1 MIAVTPIKK
10 YKLVIFDWDGTVMDS
25 VTKIV
30 NCIRSSAELLNL
42 VPPSDEAIKNI
53 IGMSLEKA
61 IDVLFPNNAAQHQ
74 ALISGYKHQ
83 YSVDTT
89 PTPVFDNVASVL
101 GTLKE
106 QGIVLAVA
114 TGKGRDGLD
123 RLLEQSKLRHFFSA
137 TRTSDEA
144 QSKPSPDMLYQ
155 LLEELGI
162 SANDAVMIG
171 DTQIDMNMAKAAGMD
186 RIGVTMGVHNA
197 QQLNELSPIATVDN
211 YLQLQQVLL
220 G

>member
-1 MIAVTPIKK
+1 VIAVTPIKK

-30 NCIRSSAELLNL
+30 NCIRSSAESLNL
-42 VPPSDEAIKNI
+42 VPPSDETIKNI

-61 IDVLFPNNAAQHQ
+61 IDVLFPDNVAQHQ
-74 ALISGYKHQ
+74 ALISGYKYQ

-89 PTPVFDNVASVL
+89 PTPVFANVVSVL
-101 GTLKE
+101 NALKE

-114 TGKGRDGLD
+114 TGKGRGGLE
-123 RLLEQSKLRHFFSA
+123 RLLEQSQLRHFFSA

-162 SANDAVMIG
+162 SAQDAVMIG
-171 DTQIDMNMAKAAGMD
+171 DTQIDMTMAKAAGMD

-197 QQLNELSPIATVDN
+197 QQLNKLSPVATVDN

>member
-1 MIAVTPIKK
+1 MKVAPIKK

-30 NCIRSSAELLNL
+30 NCIRSSAESLNI

-61 IDVLFPNNAAQHQ
+61 IDVLFPDNVAQHQ
-74 ALISGYKHQ
+74 ALISGYKYQ

-89 PTPVFDNVASVL
+89 PTPVFANVVCVL
-101 GTLKE
+101 NALKE

-114 TGKGRDGLD
+114 TGKGRGGLE
-123 RLLEQSKLRHFFSA
+123 RLLDQSQLRHFFSA

-162 SANDAVMIG
+162 SAQDAVMIG
-171 DTQIDMNMAKAAGMD
+171 DTQIDMTMAKAAGMD

-197 QQLNELSPIATVDN
+197 QQLNKLSPVATVDN

>member
-1 MIAVTPIKK
+1 MIKVTPIKK

-30 NCIRSSAELLNL
+30 NCIRSSAESLNL

-61 IDVLFPNNAAQHQ
+61 IDVLFPDNVVQHQ
-74 ALISGYKHQ
+74 ALISGYKYQ

-89 PTPVFDNVASVL
+89 PTPVFANVVSVL
-101 GTLKE
+101 NALKE

-114 TGKGRDGLD
+114 TGKGRGGLE
-123 RLLEQSKLRHFFSA
+123 RLLEQSQLRHFFSA

-162 SANDAVMIG
+162 SAQHAVMIG
-171 DTQIDMNMAKAAGMD
+171 DTQIDMTMAKAAGMD

-197 QQLNELSPIATVDN
+197 QQLNKLSPVATVDN

>member
-1 MIAVTPIKK
+1 MIKVAPIKK

-30 NCIRSSAELLNL
+30 NCIRSSAESLNL

-61 IDVLFPNNAAQHQ
+61 IDVLFPDNVAQHQ
-74 ALISGYKHQ
+74 ALISGYKYQ

-89 PTPVFDNVASVL
+89 PTPIFANVVSVL
-101 GTLKE
+101 NALKE

-114 TGKGRDGLD
+114 TGKGRDGLE
-123 RLLEQSKLRHFFSA
+123 RLLDQSQLRSFFSA
-137 TRTSDEA
+137 TRTSDDA
-144 QSKPSPDMLYQ
+144 LSKPSPDMLYQ

-162 SANDAVMIG
+162 SAQDAVMIG
-171 DTQIDMNMAKAAGMD
+171 DTQIDMTMAKAAGMD

-197 QQLNELSPIATVDN
+197 QQLNELSPVATVDN

>member
-1 MIAVTPIKK
+1 VIKVAPIKK
-10 YKLVIFDWDGTVMDS
+10 YKLAIFDWDGTVMDS

-30 NCIRSSAELLNL
+30 NCIRSSAESLNI

-61 IDVLFPNNAAQHQ
+61 IDVSFPDNVAQHQ
-74 ALISGYKHQ
+74 ALISGYKYQ

-89 PTPVFDNVASVL
+89 PTPVFADVVGVL
-101 GTLKE
+101 NALKE

-114 TGKGRDGLD
+114 TGKGRGGLE
-123 RLLEQSKLRHFFSA
+123 RLLDQSQLRHFFSA

-162 SANDAVMIG
+162 SAQDAVMIG
-171 DTQIDMNMAKAAGMD
+171 DTQIDMTMAKAAGMD

-197 QQLNELSPIATVDN
+197 QQLNKLCPVATVDN

>member
-30 NCIRSSAELLNL
+30 NCIRSSAESLNL
-42 VPPSDEAIKNI
+42 VPPSDETIKNI

-61 IDVLFPNNAAQHQ
+61 IDVLFPDNVAQHQ
-74 ALISGYKHQ
+74 ALISGYKYQ

-89 PTPVFDNVASVL
+89 PTPVFANVVSVL
-101 GTLKE
+101 NALKE

-114 TGKGRDGLD
+114 TGKGRGGLE
-123 RLLEQSKLRHFFSA
+123 RLLEQSQLRHFFSA

-162 SANDAVMIG
+162 SAQDAVMIG
-171 DTQIDMNMAKAAGMD
+171 DTQIDMTMAKAAGMD

-197 QQLNELSPIATVDN
+197 QQLNKLSPVATVDN

>member
-1 MIAVTPIKK
+1 MIAITPVKK
-10 YKLVIFDWDGTVMDS
+10 YKLVIFDWDGTIMDS

-30 NCIRSSAELLNL
+30 NCIRSSAELLSIT
-42 VPPSDEAIKNI
+42 PPGDDAIKNI
-53 IGMSLEKA
+53 IGLSLDKA
-61 IDVLFPNNAAQHQ
+61 IDVLFPANTAQHE
-74 ALISGYKHQ
+74 ALITGYKHQ
-83 YSVDTT
+83 YSVDIT
-89 PTPVFDNVASVL
+89 PTPVFDDVASVL
-101 GTLKE
+101 SALKE

-114 TGKGRDGLD
+114 TGKGRGGLD
-123 RLLEQSKLRHFFSA
+123 RLLEQSQLRHFFSA

-162 SANDAVMIG
+162 SAQDAVMIG
-171 DTQIDMNMAKAAGMD
+171 DTQIDMTMAKAAGMD
-186 RIGVTMGVHNA
+186 RIGVTMGVHGK
-197 QQLNELSPIATVDN
+197 QQLNELDPIATVDN

>member
-1 MIAVTPIKK
+1 MAITPVKK
-10 YKLVIFDWDGTVMDS
+10 YKLVIFDWDGTIMDS

-30 NCIRSSAELLNL
+30 NCIRSSAELLSIT
-42 VPPSDEAIKNI
+42 PPGDDAIKNI
-53 IGMSLEKA
+53 IGLSLDKA
-61 IDVLFPNNAAQHQ
+61 IDVLFPANTAQHE
-74 ALISGYKHQ
+74 ALITGYKHQ
-83 YSVDTT
+83 YSVDIT
-89 PTPVFDNVASVL
+89 PTPVFDDVASVL
-101 GTLKE
+101 SALKE

-114 TGKGRDGLD
+114 TGKGRGGLD
-123 RLLEQSKLRHFFSA
+123 RLLEQSQLRHFFSA

-162 SANDAVMIG
+162 SAQDAVMIG
-171 DTQIDMNMAKAAGMD
+171 DTQIDMTMAKAAGMD
-186 RIGVTMGVHNA
+186 RIGVTMGVHGK
-197 QQLNELSPIATVDN
+197 QQLNELDPIATVDN

>member
-1 MIAVTPIKK
+1 MTPIKK

-30 NCIRSSAELLNL
+30 NCIRSSAESLNL
-42 VPPSDEAIKNI
+42 VSPSDLAIKNI

-61 IDVLFPNNAAQHQ
+61 IDVLFPNNVAQHQ
-74 ALISGYKHQ
+74 ALISGYKYQ

-89 PTPVFDNVASVL
+89 PTPIFANVVSVL
-101 GTLKE
+101 AALKE

-114 TGKGRDGLD
+114 TGKGRGGLE
-123 RLLEQSKLRHFFSA
+123 RLLEQSQLRHFFSA

-162 SANDAVMIG
+162 SAQDAVMIG
-171 DTQIDMNMAKAAGMD
+171 DTQIDMTMAKAAGMD

-197 QQLNELSPIATVDN
+197 QQLNKLSPVATVDS

>member
-1 MIAVTPIKK
+1 MIKVAPIKK

-30 NCIRSSAELLNL
+30 NCIRSSAESLNL

-61 IDVLFPNNAAQHQ
+61 IDVLFPDNVAQHQ
-74 ALISGYKHQ
+74 ALISGYKYQ

-89 PTPVFDNVASVL
+89 PTPVFANVVSVL
-101 GTLKE
+101 NALKE

-114 TGKGRDGLD
+114 TGKGRGGLE
-123 RLLEQSKLRHFFSA
+123 RLLDQSQLRHFFSA
-137 TRTSDEA
+137 TRTSDDA

-162 SANDAVMIG
+162 SAQDAVMIG
-171 DTQIDMNMAKAAGMD
+171 DTQIDMTMAKAAGMD

-197 QQLNELSPIATVDN
+197 QQLNKLSPVATVDN

>member
-1 MIAVTPIKK
+1 MAPIKK

-30 NCIRSSAELLNL
+30 NCIRSSAESLNI

-61 IDVLFPNNAAQHQ
+61 IDVLFPDNVAQHQ
-74 ALISGYKHQ
+74 ALISGYKYQ

-89 PTPVFDNVASVL
+89 PTPVFANVVCVL
-101 GTLKE
+101 NALKE

-114 TGKGRDGLD
+114 TGKGRGGLE
-123 RLLEQSKLRHFFSA
+123 RLLDQSQLRHFFSA

-162 SANDAVMIG
+162 SAQDAVMIG
-171 DTQIDMNMAKAAGMD
+171 DTQIDMTMAKAAGMD

-197 QQLNELSPIATVDN
+197 QQLNKLSPVATVDN

>member
-30 NCIRSSAELLNL
+30 NCIRSSAESLNL
-42 VPPSDEAIKNI
+42 VSPSDEAIKNI

-61 IDVLFPNNAAQHQ
+61 IDVLFPDNAAQHQ
-74 ALISGYKHQ
+74 ALIKGYKHQ
-83 YSVDTT
+83 YSVNTT
-89 PTPVFDNVASVL
+89 PTPVFDNVVSVL
-101 GTLKE
+101 GALKE

-162 SANDAVMIG
+162 SAQEAVMIG
-171 DTQIDMNMAKAAGMD
+171 DTQIDMTMAKAAGMD

-197 QQLNELSPIATVDN
+197 QQLNELSPVATVDN

>member
-1 MIAVTPIKK
+1 MKVAPIKK

-30 NCIRSSAELLNL
+30 NCIRSSAESLNL
-42 VPPSDEAIKNI
+42 VSPSDLAIKNI

-61 IDVLFPNNAAQHQ
+61 IDVLFPDNVAQHQ
-74 ALISGYKHQ
+74 ALISGYKYQ

-89 PTPVFDNVASVL
+89 PTPVFANVVSVL
-101 GTLKE
+101 NALKE

-114 TGKGRDGLD
+114 TGKGRGGLE
-123 RLLEQSKLRHFFSA
+123 RLLEQSQLRHFFSA
-137 TRTSDEA
+137 TRTSDDA

-162 SANDAVMIG
+162 SAQDAVMIG
-171 DTQIDMNMAKAAGMD
+171 DTQIDMTMAKAAGMD

-197 QQLNELSPIATVDN
+197 QQLNKLSPVATVDN

>member
-1 MIAVTPIKK
+1 MKVAPIKK

-30 NCIRSSAELLNL
+30 NCIRSSAESLNI

-61 IDVLFPNNAAQHQ
+61 IDVLFPDNVAQHQ
-74 ALISGYKHQ
+74 ALISGYKYQ

-89 PTPVFDNVASVL
+89 PTPVFADVVSVL
-101 GTLKE
+101 NALKE

-114 TGKGRDGLD
+114 TGKGRGGLE
-123 RLLEQSKLRHFFSA
+123 RLLDQSQLRHFFSA

-162 SANDAVMIG
+162 SAQDAVMIG
-171 DTQIDMNMAKAAGMD
+171 DTQIDMTMAKAAGMD

-197 QQLNELSPIATVDN
+197 QQLNKLSPVATVDN

>member
-30 NCIRSSAELLNL
+30 NCIRSSAESLNL
-42 VPPSDEAIKNI
+42 VAPSDLAIKNI

-114 TGKGRDGLD
+114 TGKGRGGLE

-137 TRTSDEA
+137 TRIRA
-144 QSKPSPDMLYQ
+144 C
-155 LLEELGI
+155 
-162 SANDAVMIG
+162 
-171 DTQIDMNMAKAAGMD
+171 
-186 RIGVTMGVHNA
+186 
-197 QQLNELSPIATVDN
+197 
-211 YLQLQQVLL
+211 
-220 G
+220 

>member
-1 MIAVTPIKK
+1 MIKVTPIKK

-30 NCIRSSAELLNL
+30 NCIRSSAESLNL

-61 IDVLFPNNAAQHQ
+61 IDVLFPDNVAQHQ
-74 ALISGYKHQ
+74 ALIKGYKHQ

-89 PTPVFDNVASVL
+89 PTPVFDNVVSVL
-101 GTLKE
+101 GALKE
-106 QGIVLAVA
+106 QSTVLAVA
-114 TGKGRDGLD
+114 TGKGRGGLES
-123 RLLEQSKLRHFFSA
+123 LLDQSQLRHFFSA
-137 TRTSDEA
+137 TRTSDDA
-144 QSKPSPDMLYQ
+144 LSKPSPDMLYQ

-162 SANDAVMIG
+162 RAQDAVMIG
-171 DTQIDMNMAKAAGMD
+171 DTQIDMTMAKAAGMD

-197 QQLNELSPIATVDN
+197 QQLNKLSPVATVDN

>member
-1 MIAVTPIKK
+1 
-10 YKLVIFDWDGTVMDS
+10 MDS

-30 NCIRSSAELLNL
+30 NCIRSSAESLNI

-61 IDVLFPNNAAQHQ
+61 IDVLFPDNVAQHQ
-74 ALISGYKHQ
+74 ALISGYKYQ

-89 PTPVFDNVASVL
+89 PTPVFANVVSVL
-101 GTLKE
+101 NALKE

-114 TGKGRDGLD
+114 TGKGRGGLE
-123 RLLEQSKLRHFFSA
+123 RLLDQSQLRHFFSA

-162 SANDAVMIG
+162 SAQDAVMIG
-171 DTQIDMNMAKAAGMD
+171 DTQIDMTMAKAAGMD

-197 QQLNELSPIATVDN
+197 QQLNKLSPVATVDN

>member
-1 MIAVTPIKK
+1 MIKVAPIKK

-30 NCIRSSAELLNL
+30 NCIRSSAESLNI

-61 IDVLFPNNAAQHQ
+61 IDVLFPDNVAQHQ
-74 ALISGYKHQ
+74 ALISGYKYQ

-89 PTPVFDNVASVL
+89 PTPVFADVVSVL
-101 GTLKE
+101 NALKE

-114 TGKGRDGLD
+114 TGKGRGGLE
-123 RLLEQSKLRHFFSA
+123 RLLDQSQLRHFFSA

-162 SANDAVMIG
+162 SAQDAVMIG
-171 DTQIDMNMAKAAGMD
+171 DTQIDMTMAKAAGMD

-197 QQLNELSPIATVDN
+197 QQLNKLSPVATVDN

>member
-1 MIAVTPIKK
+1 MTPIKK

-30 NCIRSSAELLNL
+30 NCIRSSAESLNL

-61 IDVLFPNNAAQHQ
+61 IDVLFPDNVAQHQ
-74 ALISGYKHQ
+74 ALISGYKYQ

-89 PTPVFDNVASVL
+89 PTPVFANVVSVL
-101 GTLKE
+101 NALKE

-114 TGKGRDGLD
+114 TGKGRGGLE
-123 RLLEQSKLRHFFSA
+123 RLLEQSQLRHFFSA

-144 QSKPSPDMLYQ
+144 LSKPSADMLYQ

-162 SANDAVMIG
+162 SAQDAVMIG
-171 DTQIDMNMAKAAGMD
+171 DTQIDMTMAKAAGMD

-197 QQLNELSPIATVDN
+197 QQLNKLSPVATVDN

>member
-1 MIAVTPIKK
+1 MTPIKK

-30 NCIRSSAELLNL
+30 NCIRSSAESLNL

-61 IDVLFPNNAAQHQ
+61 IDVLFPDNVVQHQ
-74 ALISGYKHQ
+74 ALISGYKYQ

-89 PTPVFDNVASVL
+89 PTPVFANVVSVL
-101 GTLKE
+101 NALKE

-114 TGKGRDGLD
+114 TGKGRGGLE
-123 RLLEQSKLRHFFSA
+123 RLLEQSQLRHFFSA

-162 SANDAVMIG
+162 SAQHAVMIG
-171 DTQIDMNMAKAAGMD
+171 DTQIDMTMAKAAGMD

-197 QQLNELSPIATVDN
+197 QQLNKLSPVATVDN

>member
-30 NCIRSSAELLNL
+30 NCIRSSAESLNL
-42 VPPSDEAIKNI
+42 VSPSDLAIKNI

-61 IDVLFPNNAAQHQ
+61 IDVLFPNNVAQHQ
-74 ALISGYKHQ
+74 ALISGYKYQ

-89 PTPVFDNVASVL
+89 PTPIFANVVSVL
-101 GTLKE
+101 AALKE

-114 TGKGRDGLD
+114 TGKGRGGLE
-123 RLLEQSKLRHFFSA
+123 RLLEQSQLRHFFSA

-162 SANDAVMIG
+162 SAQDAVMIG
-171 DTQIDMNMAKAAGMD
+171 DTQIDMTMAKAAGMD

-197 QQLNELSPIATVDN
+197 QQLNKLSPVATVDS

>member
-1 MIAVTPIKK
+1 MIKAVPIKK

-30 NCIRSSAELLNL
+30 NCIRSSAELLNI
-42 VPPSDEAIKNI
+42 VPPSDLAIKNI

-114 TGKGRDGLD
+114 TGKGRDGLE

>member
-1 MIAVTPIKK
+1 MIKVAPIKK

-30 NCIRSSAELLNL
+30 NCIRSSAESLNI

-61 IDVLFPNNAAQHQ
+61 IDVLFPDNLAQHQ
-74 ALISGYKHQ
+74 ALISGYKYQ

-89 PTPVFDNVASVL
+89 PTPVFANVVGVL
-101 GTLKE
+101 NALKE

-114 TGKGRDGLD
+114 TGKGRGGLE
-123 RLLEQSKLRHFFSA
+123 RLLDQSQLRHFFSA

-162 SANDAVMIG
+162 SAQDAVMIG
-171 DTQIDMNMAKAAGMD
+171 DTQIDMTMAKAAGMD

-197 QQLNELSPIATVDN
+197 QQLNKLSPVATVDN

>member
-1 MIAVTPIKK
+1 MIKVAPIKK

-30 NCIRSSAELLNL
+30 NCIRSSAESLNI

-61 IDVLFPNNAAQHQ
+61 IDVLFPDNVAQHQ
-74 ALISGYKHQ
+74 ALISGYKYQ

-89 PTPVFDNVASVL
+89 PTPVFANVIGVL
-101 GTLKE
+101 NALKE

-114 TGKGRDGLD
+114 TGKGRGGLE
-123 RLLEQSKLRHFFSA
+123 RLLDQSQLRHFFSA

-144 QSKPSPDMLYQ
+144 LSKPSPDMLYQ

-162 SANDAVMIG
+162 SAQDAVMIG
-171 DTQIDMNMAKAAGMD
+171 DTQIDMTMAKAAGMD

-197 QQLNELSPIATVDN
+197 QQLNKLSPVVTVDN

>member
-1 MIAVTPIKK
+1 MIKVAPIKK

-30 NCIRSSAELLNL
+30 NCIRSSAESLNL
-42 VPPSDEAIKNI
+42 VSPSDLAIKNI

-61 IDVLFPNNAAQHQ
+61 IDVLFPDNVAQHQ
-74 ALISGYKHQ
+74 ALISGYKYQ

-89 PTPVFDNVASVL
+89 PTPVFANVVSVL
-101 GTLKE
+101 NALKE

-114 TGKGRDGLD
+114 TGKGRGGLE
-123 RLLEQSKLRHFFSA
+123 RLLEQSQLRHFFSA
-137 TRTSDEA
+137 TRTSDDA

-162 SANDAVMIG
+162 SAQDAVMIG
-171 DTQIDMNMAKAAGMD
+171 DTQIDMTMAKAAGMD

-197 QQLNELSPIATVDN
+197 QQLNKLSPVATVDN

>member
-1 MIAVTPIKK
+1 VIKVAPIKK

-30 NCIRSSAELLNL
+30 NCIRSSAESLNI

-61 IDVLFPNNAAQHQ
+61 IDVLFPDNVAQHQ
-74 ALISGYKHQ
+74 ALISGYKYQ

-89 PTPVFDNVASVL
+89 PTPVFADVVSVL
-101 GTLKE
+101 NALKE

-114 TGKGRDGLD
+114 TGKGRGGLE
-123 RLLEQSKLRHFFSA
+123 RLLDQSQLRHFFSA

-162 SANDAVMIG
+162 SAQDAVMIG
-171 DTQIDMNMAKAAGMD
+171 DTQIDMTMAKAAGMD

-197 QQLNELSPIATVDN
+197 QQLNKLSPVATVDN

>member
-1 MIAVTPIKK
+1 MIKVTPIKK
-10 YKLVIFDWDGTVMDS
+10 YKLVIFDWDGTIMDS

-30 NCIRSSAELLNL
+30 NCIRSSAESLNL
-42 VPPSDEAIKNI
+42 VSPSDEAIKNI

-61 IDVLFPNNAAQHQ
+61 IDVLFPDNVAQHQ
-74 ALISGYKHQ
+74 ALISGYKYQ

-89 PTPVFDNVASVL
+89 PTPVFANVVSVL
-101 GTLKE
+101 NALKE

-114 TGKGRDGLD
+114 TGKGRGGLE
-123 RLLEQSKLRHFFSA
+123 RLLEKSQLRHFFSA

-162 SANDAVMIG
+162 SAQDAVMIG
-171 DTQIDMNMAKAAGMD
+171 DTQIDMTMAKAAGMD

-197 QQLNELSPIATVDN
+197 QQLNELSPVATVDN

>member
-30 NCIRSSAELLNL
+30 NCIRSSAESLNL

-61 IDVLFPNNAAQHQ
+61 IDVLFPDNVAQHQ
-74 ALISGYKHQ
+74 ALISGYKYQ

-89 PTPVFDNVASVL
+89 PTPVFANVVSVL
-101 GTLKE
+101 NALKE

-114 TGKGRDGLD
+114 TGKGRGGLE
-123 RLLEQSKLRHFFSA
+123 RLLEQSQLRHFFSA

-144 QSKPSPDMLYQ
+144 LSKPSADMLYQ

-162 SANDAVMIG
+162 SAQDAVMIG
-171 DTQIDMNMAKAAGMD
+171 DTQIDMTMAKAAGMD

-197 QQLNELSPIATVDN
+197 QQLNKLSPVATVDN